1 MSKDH
6 KDIAYAL
13 QWTQINQIH
22 IKSLN
27 KVLISKQRFAQFSRW
42 AQHVHNFSPPC
53 FCSSWLWSTV
63 RCTYSSRKT
72 ASKLVN
78 KTVTIYLQ
86 LTSSPDWGKR
96 SVGGSVG
103 GGTAGFFDTQSS
115 GNCKT
120 SNEMLLEIF
129 RFVQVKTAVAYE

>member
-42 AQHVHNFSPPC
+42 TQHVHNSSPPC

-63 RCTYSSRKT
+63 SWPSHQIGANVRWAVAWVVAQPASSIHSLAAIARPRMRCCSKYSALFRQKRNSSWT
-72 ASKLVN
+72 ASIESRRHDIN
-78 KTVTIYLQ
+78 HHINI
-86 LTSSPDWGKR
+86 R
-96 SVGGSVG
+96 N
-103 GGTAGFFDTQSS
+103 F
-115 GNCKT
+115 
-120 SNEMLLEIF
+120 
-129 RFVQVKTAVAYE
+129 